1 MAKAHQQM
9 PDFRTLKTLAPKP
22 GEKRVAT
29 LAGRERRTKI
39 VATLGPAS
47 DSPAM
52 IESLIHAGMNV
63 ARINASHGT
72 GESHARMI
80 ANVRAVAAKLSAYVP
95 VLLDLTGPKMRIGA
109 IAAGS
114 ATLRAGDSFVLT
126 TRVVPGDWKEV
137 SINYPPLVIDVNPGD
152 RILMGDGEIE
162 LRVRSKTTSDV
173 QCEVV
178 VGGELKPNKG
188 VNAPGVKLREVV
200 PTEKDLHNVDFG
212 IAHGVDYFALSFVRS
227 VEEVRRLRWVLREK
241 GADIAIIAKI
251 EKREALDDLEPIMD
265 ASDAVM
271 IARGDLGLE
280 LPIQQVPLIQ
290 KEVIRMALTA
300 SKPVITATQ
309 MLESMIQ
316 NPRPTRAEAADIAN
330 AVFDGTDAVM
340 LSGETASGKY
350 PIEAVRTMA
359 EVAEASEARIDYAA
373 RFSDLAVEIGK
384 SIPEAVAHAACYT
397 AIEIG
402 ARVILC
408 CTRSGQ
414 TALYVSNFRAPT
426 KIAVIS
432 PHEPTL
438 KRAMLYWNTTSVKID
453 PRPDTDA
460 MIQAAKDAVVAT
472 GVAQRGDRVVVVA
485 GVPVDVPGT
494 TNMIKADVL

>member
-1 MAKAHQQM
+1 MGNTMESKTI
-9 PDFRTLKTLAPKP
+9 RTN
-22 GEKRVAT
+22 
-29 LAGRERRTKI
+29 RRTKI

-47 DSPAM
+47 DSPEM
-52 IESLIHAGMNV
+52 IEALIRAGLNV

-72 GESHARMI
+72 EADHARMI
-80 ANVRAVAAKLSAYVP
+80 RNVRAVAEKTGAYVP
-95 VLLDLTGPKMRIGA
+95 ILLDLSGPKMRIGA
-109 IAAGS
+109 IATGS
-114 ATLRAGDSFVLT
+114 AMLRSGDSFTLT
-126 TRVVPGDWKEV
+126 TRAVPGDWREV
-137 SINYPPLVIDVNPGD
+137 SISYPALVSDISAGD

-162 LRVRSKTTSDV
+162 LRAVSKTDTDV
-173 QCEVV
+173 RCEVV
-178 VGGELKPNKG
+178 VGGELKSNKG

-200 PTEKDLHNVDFG
+200 PTEKDLVNIEFG
-212 IAHGVDYFALSFVRS
+212 IREAVDYFALSFVRT
-227 VEEVRRLRWVLREK
+227 VDEVARLRWILREK
-241 GADIAIIAKI
+241 GADIPIIAKI
-251 EKREALDDLEPIMD
+251 EKQEALDNLDGILD

-280 LPIQQVPLIQ
+280 MPIEQVPLIQ
-290 KEVIRMALTA
+290 KDVIRRALVA

-350 PIEAVRTMA
+350 PVEAVRTMS
-359 EVAEASEARIDYAA
+359 EVAMASEARIDYAG
-373 RFSDLAVEIGK
+373 RFFAVAANPGRT
-384 SIPEAVAHAACYT
+384 IPEAVAHAACFT

-402 ARVILC
+402 AKVILC

-414 TALYVSNFRAPT
+414 TALYVSNYRSST

-438 KRAMLYWNTTSVKID
+438 KRTMLFWNTASVRIG
-453 PRPDTDA
+453 PSTDTDS
-460 MIQAAKDAVVAT
+460 MIEAAKRAVVEA
-472 GVAQRGDRVVVVA
+472 GIAARGDRVVVVA

>member
-1 MAKAHQQM
+1 MLNAQPAMTDSRALRSPKS
-9 PDFRTLKTLAPKP
+9 RAPAP
-22 GEKRVAT
+22 PPTT

-39 VATLGPAS
+39 VCTLGPAS
-47 DSPAM
+47 ESPSM

-72 GESHARMI
+72 PESHARMI
-80 ANVRAVAAKLSAYVP
+80 DNVRAVAKKLDAYVP
-95 VLLDLTGPKMRIGA
+95 ILLDLTGPKMRIGA

-114 ATLRAGDSFVLT
+114 AALRAGDPFVLT
-126 TRVVPGDWKEV
+126 SRAVPGDWREV
-137 SINYPPLVIDVNPGD
+137 SINYPALVTDIEPGD

-162 LRVRSKTTSDV
+162 LRVRSKNATDV
-173 QCEVV
+173 ECEVV

-188 VNAPGVKLREVV
+188 VNAPGVKLRETV
-200 PTEKDLHNVDFG
+200 PTEKDLLNVDFG
-212 IAHGVDYFALSFVRS
+212 ITHGVDYFALSFVRT

-241 GADIAIIAKI
+241 GADIPIVAKI
-251 EKREALDDLEPIMD
+251 EKREALDNLEHILD

-290 KEVIRMALTA
+290 KDVIRKALEA

-359 EVAEASEARIDYAA
+359 EVAEASEARIEYAA
-373 RFSDLAVEIGK
+373 RFAQVAVDVTK
-384 SIPEAVAHAACYT
+384 SIPEAVAHAACFT
-397 AIEIG
+397 ALEIG

-414 TALYVSNFRAPT
+414 TALYVSNYRAPT

-438 KRAMLYWNTTSVKID
+438 KRTMLFWNTTSVKIEAT
-453 PRPDTDA
+453 RDTDT
-460 MIQAAKDAVVAT
+460 MIQAAKDAVVAA
-472 GVAQRGDRVVVVA
+472 GVAQRGERVVVVA

>member
-1 MAKAHQQM
+1 MT
-9 PDFRTLKTLAPKP
+9 DFRALRSPKSRSTATP
-22 GEKRVAT
+22 PTT

-39 VATLGPAS
+39 VCTLGPAS
-47 DSPAM
+47 ESTSM
-52 IESLIHAGMNV
+52 IESLVHAGMNV
-63 ARINASHGT
+63 ARINSSHGT
-72 GESHARMI
+72 PESHARMI
-80 ANVRAVAAKLSAYVP
+80 ANVREVAKKLDAYVP

-114 ATLRAGDSFVLT
+114 AMLRAGDRFVLT
-126 TRVVPGDWKEV
+126 SRAVPGDWKEV
-137 SINYPPLVIDVNPGD
+137 AVNYPPLVTDVNLGD

-162 LRVRSKTTSDV
+162 LRVRAKTATDV
-173 QCEVV
+173 ECDVV

-188 VNAPGVKLREVV
+188 VNVPGIKLRETV
-200 PTEKDLHNVDFG
+200 PTAKDLINVDFG

-227 VEEVRRLRWVLREK
+227 VEEVRKLRWLLREK
-241 GADIAIIAKI
+241 GVDIPIITKI
-251 EKREALDDLEPIMD
+251 EKREALDNLDPILD

-280 LPIQQVPLIQ
+280 MPIQQVPLIQ
-290 KEVIRMALTA
+290 KEVIRKALEA

-359 EVAEASEARIDYAA
+359 EVAEASEARIEYAA
-373 RFSDLAVEIGK
+373 RFAQIAVDATK
-384 SIPEAVAHAACYT
+384 SIPEAVAHAACFT

-414 TALYVSNFRAPT
+414 TALYVSNYRAPT

-438 KRAMLYWNTTSVKID
+438 KRTMLYWNTTSVKIE
-453 PRPDTDA
+453 PTRDTDT
-460 MIQAAKDAVVAT
+460 MLQAAKDAVVAA